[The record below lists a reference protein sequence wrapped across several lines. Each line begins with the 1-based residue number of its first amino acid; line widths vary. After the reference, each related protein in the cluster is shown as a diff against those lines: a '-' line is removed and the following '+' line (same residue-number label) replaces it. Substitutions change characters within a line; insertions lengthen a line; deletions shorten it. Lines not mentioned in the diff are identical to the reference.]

1 MFDRLDWKMNSLEVM
16 PKKTVPT
23 TLIIDNPM
31 SSVRLASLNV
41 GTGKGWKGLNHVTLA
56 VRHKENTMKNTQ
68 AFLCLLP
75 PPLVIFL
82 DTYEELNI
90 SKENTVYGDKTR
102 EKLHEYYIKLMIK
115 VSVDG

>member
-1 MFDRLDWKMNSLEVM
+1 MNSLEVM

-23 TLIIDNPM
+23 TLIIDNPV

-68 AFLCLLP
+68 AFLST
-75 PPLVIFL
+75 IFL
-82 DTYEELNI
+82 TLIFGETELI
-90 SKENTVYGDKTR
+90 TAFLLIQEFMRMVVIQEQK
-102 EKLHEYYIKLMIK
+102 
-115 VSVDG
+115 